1 MINTILVMLVL
12 GAVLG
17 LILAIGNKV
26 FFVKEDE
33 RTEKVIGLLPGYNC
47 GACGYP
53 GCSGLA
59 AALVSG
65 EVTQV
70 ICKPAKAEVKTEIAD
85 YLNES
90 EGPNG
95 EKLNVKP

>member
-1 MINTILVMLVL
+1 MINTVLVMLAL
-12 GAVLG
+12 GSVLG
-17 LILAIGNKV
+17 LVLAIGNKV

-33 RTEKVIGLLPGYNC
+33 RTAKVIDLLPGYNC

-70 ICKPAKAEVKTEIAD
+70 ICKPAKLVDKELIAD
-85 YLNES
+85 YLNQS

-95 EKLNVKP
+95 ETLIVKA

>member
-1 MINTILVMLVL
+1 MINTVLVMLAL
-12 GAVLG
+12 GSVLG
-17 LILAIGNKV
+17 LVLAIGNKV

-33 RTEKVIGLLPGYNC
+33 RTAKVIELLPGYNC

-70 ICKPAKAEVKTEIAD
+70 ICKPAKLADKELIAE
-85 YLNES
+85 YLNQS

-95 EKLNVKP
+95 EILKVKA